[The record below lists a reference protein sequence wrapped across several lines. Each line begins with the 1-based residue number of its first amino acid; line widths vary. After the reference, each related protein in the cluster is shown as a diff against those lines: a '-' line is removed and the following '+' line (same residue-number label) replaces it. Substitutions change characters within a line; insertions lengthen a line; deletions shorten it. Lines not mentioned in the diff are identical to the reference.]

1 MPYCRLLYH
10 IIWTT
15 KNRESLLKAEWEQ
28 DLYGYLWGKTTALR
42 CIPLAI
48 NGMPDHIHL
57 AISIPPTQSISKTV
71 GHIKGSSS
79 RYINRELEPKGSF
92 AWQTSYG
99 VLKVSESGMSKLIRY
114 IDAQKQHHADETTNH
129 GLEKAM

>member
-1 MPYCRLLYH
+1 M
-10 IIWTT
+10 
-15 KNRESLLKAEWEQ
+15 
-28 DLYGYLWGKTTALR
+28 YGYLWGKTTALR

-57 AISIPPTQSISKTV
+57 AISIPPTQSISKIV
-71 GHIKGSSS
+71 GHLKGSSS